1 MDHVGTILALL
12 QKLNVEKISK
22 KSAKALY
29 ASQCEMATE
38 IRRLPTEKDGKAN
51 PEGWV
56 FHELRKQ
63 KTKDS
68 D

>member
-1 MDHVGTILALL
+1 MSEG
-12 QKLNVEKISK
+12 ISK

-29 ASQCEMATE
+29 VAKREMATK

-51 PEGWV
+51 PQVWV

>member
-1 MDHVGTILALL
+1 M
-12 QKLNVEKISK
+12 SK

-38 IRRLPTEKDGKAN
+38 IRRLPTEMDRKAN
-51 PEGWV
+51 PQVWV

-63 KTKDS
+63 KPKDS
-68 D
+68 E